1 MARAASFREQQAVK
15 GEIDS
20 WSTFYFT
27 PKKGFLFC
35 AKRKINLSRMIFRLA
50 EIDFSF
56 SGDFFVHF
64 NQLKTNAMQNAT
76 FLSEIL
82 ISRIPCEVYVRQVYP
97 FPLGVKTKAGRKVLW
112 TLCLPYPSLTEY
124 FLMKFRR
131 LLFASGF
138 PEVFFFLDFC
148 FLSLIFG
155 IGLFVLCILALYFLN
170 LLFQTIGRT

>member
-1 MARAASFREQQAVK
+1 MPYSPFFRFAEVVVSFCSE
-15 GEIDS
+15 
-20 WSTFYFT
+20 W
-27 PKKGFLFC
+27 
-35 AKRKINLSRMIFRLA
+35 KINRSRTIFQSQ

-56 SGDFFVHF
+56 SADFFVHL

>member
-15 GEIDS
+15 GEIES

-35 AKRKINLSRMIFRLA
+35 AKRKI
-50 EIDFSF
+50 
-56 SGDFFVHF
+56 

-155 IGLFVLCILALYFLN
+155 IGLFVLCILALYFLT